1 MSVDKPRGHY
11 EAVNGLRHRL
21 IRATKQEVAVWQS
34 VVLGFLT
41 GIVFGNGIPHFVKG
55 ITKERYP
62 SMLGNGPVPN
72 LIAGWISFVIV
83 GVLTQWIDLRN
94 FCAAALTAAALGVLL
109 IGLFHAGIGAFGR
122 ADQLPTSYRSRSKIL
137 T

>member
-1 MSVDKPRGHY
+1 
-11 EAVNGLRHRL
+11 
-21 IRATKQEVAVWQS
+21 VWQS
-34 VVLGFLT
+34 VVLGFLA

-72 LIAGWISFVIV
+72 LIAGWLSFVIV
-83 GVLTQWIDLRN
+83 GALTQWIDLRN
-94 FCAAALTAAALGVLL
+94 FCAAALIAAALGVLL

-122 ADQLPTSYRSRSKIL
+122 AD
-137 T
+137 